1 MIKIK
6 IYSVGKTK
14 EEWLQSALGL
24 YEGRLKS
31 SVSLEWILAKTDEQ
45 MKQFLEKEANFI
57 CLDPQGKQFSSEEFA
72 QYLGRSIQHAH
83 SRLAFVI
90 GGPEGVPASIKGM
103 AQSLLSLSRL
113 TFTHQI
119 ARLVLVEQIYR
130 AFEIEKGSSYHK

>member
-14 EEWLQSALGL
+14 EEWLQTALAL
-24 YEGRLKS
+24 YEERLKS
-31 SVSLEWILAKTDEQ
+31 SVSFEWILAKNDEQ

-57 CLDPQGKQFSSEEFA
+57 SLDPQGKQLSSEEFA
-72 QYLGRSIQHAH
+72 QFLVRSIQDAH

-90 GGPEGVPASIKGM
+90 GGPEGVPASIKAKGK
-103 AQSLLSLSRL
+103 SLLSLSRL

>member
-14 EEWLQSALGL
+14 EEWLQSALAL

-31 SVSLEWILAKTDEQ
+31 SVSLEWILAKNDEQ

-57 CLDPQGKQFSSEEFA
+57 CLDPQGKQYSSEEFA
-72 QYLGRSIQHAH
+72 QFLGRSIQDAH

-90 GGPEGVPASIKGM
+90 GGPEGLPASIK
-103 AQSLLSLSRL
+103 AKAKSLLSLSRL

-130 AFEIEKGSSYHK
+130 AFEIEKGSAYHK